1 MVAAIRPGDKALEL
15 EGAIARSQENISFF
29 SLASFSLLGSPGT
42 IHGHRF
48 LTEMAQS
55 VTENTPAIE
64 ITTQFRQ
71 V

>member
-1 MVAAIRPGDKALEL
+1 MVAAIRPGDEALEL

-48 LTEMAQS
+48 SQRWHNLS
-55 VTENTPAIE
+55 RRI
-64 ITTQFRQ
+64 RQ
-71 V
+71 P